1 MEVGAESRRSG
12 IGGNSPGPCL
22 VHRHLWSSTK
32 AAKQRQQNDDVTAA
46 MEISQRKRA
55 MESSPK
61 ISAAL
66 VRTVEAAK
74 LQRKKAAITAVM
86 EESQRDAESR
96 RTSQSKALERTVAA
110 NERLRAKTAVTAA
123 MKASQRRSSP

>member
-1 MEVGAESRRSG
+1 MKPPKGLSKTGERKKQITSS
-12 IGGNSPGPCL
+12 SPL
-22 VHRHLWSSTK
+22 ARKAL

-66 VRTVEAAK
+66 VRTVEAVK